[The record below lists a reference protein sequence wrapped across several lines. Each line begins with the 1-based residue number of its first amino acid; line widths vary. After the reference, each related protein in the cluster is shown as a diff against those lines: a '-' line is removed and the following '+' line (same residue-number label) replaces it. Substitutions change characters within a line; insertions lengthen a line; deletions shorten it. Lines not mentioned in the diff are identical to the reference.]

1 MTQPNQS
8 TLARKW
14 TLEVN
19 TNGAPANFGVPTW
32 TTVKGLY
39 DFTTDN
45 IIPKLED
52 DNVYED
58 AGWTGKTKVSLN
70 WTLTAKLM
78 RRTVPTDVTSY
89 DPGQEKLRAL
99 GRAFGPA
106 AVGDFRWYDRDGSA
120 EAFRG
125 WGNCNWSNDGG
136 AVTDLEKVTIVIDG
150 KGPNS
155 IITNPNAPAGV
166 APTILSVTP
175 ATCPAASTPGFLTVV
190 KGDYFTGTVSMVIGA
205 TAITQFTVIDRYT
218 IVASLPTKTAA
229 TYDIRATNATGQSAI
244 VAADSFIVT

>member
-19 TNGAPANFGVPTW
+19 TNGAPANFAVPTW

-39 DFTTDN
+39 DFTADN
-45 IIPKLED
+45 IIPKLDD

-58 AGWTGKTKVSLN
+58 TGWTGKTKVSLN
-70 WTLTAKLM
+70 FTLTAKIM
-78 RRTVPTDVTSY
+78 RRTVPTDVTTY

-106 AVGDFRWYDRDGSA
+106 AVGDFRWYDRDGGP

-125 WGNCNWSNDGG
+125 WANVNWSNDGG
-136 AVTDLEKVTIVIDG
+136 AVTDLEKATIVLDG
-150 KGPNS
+150 KGPNT
-155 IITNPNAPAGV
+155 IITNPNAPGGV
-166 APTILSVTP
+166 LPSITSITPTTG
-175 ATCPAASTPGFLTVV
+175 TAASTPGLLVTV
-190 KGDYFTGTVSMVIGA
+190 KGDYFIGTVSMLVGV
-205 TAITQFTVIDRYT
+205 TAITQFTVVDRYT
-218 IVASLPTKTAA
+218 IVCSLPTKTAG
-229 TYDIRATNATGQSAI
+229 TYDIRVTNATGQSGI
-244 VAADSFIVT
+244 VAADSIVLT

>member
-1 MTQPNQS
+1 VTQPNQS

-58 AGWTGKTKVSLN
+58 TGWTGKTKVSLN

-125 WGNCNWSNDGG
+125 WGNVNWSNDGG
-136 AVTDLEKVTIVIDG
+136 AVTDLEKVTVVLDG
-150 KGPNS
+150 KGPNT

-218 IVASLPTKTAA
+218 IVASLPAKTAA